1 MECLDCKNPYAV
13 CRDVEGPSCHISV
26 PMTTFY
32 WFESVRPSHH
42 DVALLLFN
50 LDKLPCFWSH
60 HLRFV
65 PCCNRQVLGA
75 YIEHMQSV
83 ATKENKPVGNPI
95 FATRELLEYEVMID
109 HGDKR
114 TRIHEIG
121 WQRFLDEYAVRLGD
135 MVYIC
140 LPRGNGRFF
149 VEVERGGIRQLP
161 LPCSHVTASFKKAN
175 DGRLP
180 YTDNLIW
187 RKTILWLSQFTGT
200 GSPSTTVR
208 ICILS

>member
-75 YIEHMQSV
+75 YIEHVQSV

-161 LPCSHVTASFKKAN
+161 LPC
-175 DGRLP
+175 
-180 YTDNLIW
+180 
-187 RKTILWLSQFTGT
+187 Q
-200 GSPSTTVR
+200 
-208 ICILS
+208 

>member
-32 WFESVRPSHH
+32 WFESV
-42 DVALLLFN
+42 
-50 LDKLPCFWSH
+50 
-60 HLRFV
+60 
-65 PCCNRQVLGA
+65 QVLGA
-75 YIEHMQSV
+75 YIEHVQSV

-161 LPCSHVTASFKKAN
+161 LPC
-175 DGRLP
+175 
-180 YTDNLIW
+180 
-187 RKTILWLSQFTGT
+187 Q
-200 GSPSTTVR
+200 
-208 ICILS
+208 